1 MITVT
6 IPLTTIPLTTISPA
20 LSFVAVVL
28 TCLVLHVA
36 CRAAALRPQLRPV
49 RVRRR

>member
-6 IPLTTIPLTTISPA
+6 IPLTTISLAPSFAAAVLMCLA
-20 LSFVAVVL
+20 LHA
-28 TCLVLHVA
+28 A
-36 CRAAALRPQLRPV
+36 CRAAALRPQLRRV

>member
-6 IPLTTIPLTTISPA
+6 IPLTTISPV
-20 LSFVAVVL
+20 LSFAAVVL
-28 TCLVLHVA
+28 TCLVLHAA